1 MSTATEGIAAG
12 AAGAADTARTDGAL
26 LRHAFRAMGTDVLL
40 VLDAADDHAS
50 RQALRDAEAEMRR
63 IEAVASRFD
72 PSSELSALNAAG
84 DAEVSADLLRLIT
97 LALAMRD
104 ATGGRFDP
112 TVHEA
117 VVSAGY
123 DRSLERIPADAGA
136 PGPAMPA
143 GGDVQVHQRTG
154 RVTLSHGTCL
164 DLGGIAKGW
173 TADRLADDLGMHG
186 PCLVSL
192 GGDIAVRGLMDGQ
205 PWPVEVMHADDPRV
219 IGLRRGGMA
228 TSGTDRRRWT
238 RDGVQMHHVID
249 PFTGR
254 PSDTDLLRVTVV
266 ADDAATAEAWAT
278 ALLVSGGEQA
288 AREAIARG
296 LAAVLVTGDGR
307 VVTTGSLADGEA

>member
-1 MSTATEGIAAG
+1 MSIATVATTG
-12 AAGAADTARTDGAL
+12 AASEAPPATGAL
-26 LRHAFRAMGTDVLL
+26 ARHAFRAMGTDVLL
-40 VLDAADDHAS
+40 LLEPAHGIGDADAHA
-50 RQALRDAEAEMRR
+50 ALRAAEQEVRR
-63 IEAVASRFD
+63 IEQVASRFD
-72 PSSELSALNAAG
+72 PGSELSVLNARGEGEA
-84 DAEVSADLLRLIT
+84 SADLLRLIT

-117 VVSAGY
+117 VVAAGY
-123 DRSLERIPADAGA
+123 DRSLDCLPADAGA
-136 PGPAMPA
+136 AGTPMPA
-143 GGDVQVHQRTG
+143 GGEVQVHHRTG
-154 RVTLSHGTCL
+154 HVGLAPGTCL

-192 GGDIAVRGLMDGQ
+192 GGDIAVRGLLGGE
-205 PWPVEVMHADDPRV
+205 PWPVEVMHADAPRV

-249 PFTGR
+249 PVTGR
-254 PSDTDLLRVTVV
+254 PSGTDLLRVTTI

-278 ALLVSGGEQA
+278 ALLLAGSEAA
-288 AREAIARG
+288 AREATTRG
-296 LAAVLVTGDGR
+296 MSAVLVR
-307 VVTTGSLADGEA
+307 ADGAVVSTGGLA